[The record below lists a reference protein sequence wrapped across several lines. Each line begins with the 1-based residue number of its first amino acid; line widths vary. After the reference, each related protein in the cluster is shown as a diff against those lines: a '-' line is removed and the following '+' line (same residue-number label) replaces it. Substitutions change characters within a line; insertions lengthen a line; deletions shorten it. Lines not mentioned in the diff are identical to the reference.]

1 MVSKTVG
8 NSTKL
13 QVRKDDIFQPIK
25 QAGFGENIDLA
36 PGDAVNVDPTPI
48 KGSKQDQKD
57 QVYYKVDK
65 KSSILHLPS
74 VDVYIKGSDLAPTM
88 VSKTVRN
95 STKLQVKKDD
105 LFQPIKQA
113 GFGENIDLNPKDVVD
128 VDPTPIMG
136 KDQKGATADNVYY
149 KVDKNSP
156 KIKSHTLPSVDV
168 YIKGLD
174 LTS

>member
-1 MVSKTVG
+1 MVSKTVSK
-8 NSTKL
+8 STKL
-13 QVRKDDIFQPIK
+13 QVSKDSFFQPIK
-25 QAGFGENIDLA
+25 AAKLGENIDLA

-48 KGSKQDQKD
+48 WGSKEDQKD

-65 KSSILHLPS
+65 KSSILNLPS
-74 VDVYIKGSDLAPTM
+74 VDVYIKGSDLTPTL
-88 VSKTVRN
+88 VSKTVSN

-128 VDPTPIMG
+128 VDPTPIKG

-149 KVDKNSP
+149 KVVKNSL
-156 KIKSHTLPSVDV
+156 KSHTLPSVEV
-168 YIKGLD
+168 YIKGRD
-174 LTS
+174 LTP